1 MSNAIAQIKRS
12 IGAFFR
18 KRRESIGWSLNQL
31 RERTNTSG
39 LQLDKLESG
48 TDSVNTETLFR
59 VMLELGIGL
68 HLTEQNSD
76 EATAHILDGTISPP
90 AFLLCADEKSR
101 QLYVL
106 HWQGPAFLVQV
117 IQTVPHQLR
126 VVATY
131 GRFTQD
137 QLRQLPVWGE
147 LESFVRKAMSKAV
160 PGN

>member
-1 MSNAIAQIKRS
+1 MSKDIAQIKRA

-18 KRRESIGWSLNQL
+18 QRREAIGWSANQL

-39 LQLDKLESG
+39 LQLDKLENG

-76 EATAHILDGTISPP
+76 EATALSLDGTSVPP
-90 AFLLCADEKSR
+90 AFLVCVDAKHR

-106 HWQGPAFLVQV
+106 HWKRPAFLLQV
-117 IQTVPHQLR
+117 IQTIPHELR
-126 VVATY
+126 FVATY
-131 GRFTQD
+131 GPTPAEVREH
-137 QLRQLPVWGE
+137 PVWDE
-147 LESFVRKAMSKAV
+147 LQPFVRARLAEGMG
-160 PGN
+160 GN